1 MHYFGGP
8 MKSIYQND
16 VLRQNKM
23 EVAAIFEKRSP
34 NALADQIY
42 FSSMRLPTSPSSWS
56 FIHHHVHSF
65 LNH

>member
-8 MKSIYQND
+8 MKSVYQND

-34 NALADQIY
+34 NALTDQIC
-42 FSSMRLPTSPSSWS
+42 FSSMRMPTSPSS
-56 FIHHHVHSF
+56 
-65 LNH
+65 